1 MALGDNMPMES
12 RRSFIARGAAGV
24 AALGAS
30 AAPSR
35 AASGEIVA
43 ALVGCGS
50 RGLGALLPNFRAVEG
65 VRIAAVCD
73 VFKPNL
79 EKGAA
84 AAGSKAD
91 TYGDYRRI
99 LERKDIH
106 VVMVATPDHWHGPIT
121 VAACESGKDVYVEK
135 PLSNSI
141 SECLKMVEA
150 ARKYNRVVQVGLQQR
165 SSAPFLEAY
174 KLVRSGMLGRIRQ
187 ALVINPTGNP
197 RGAAP
202 AVPTPAPKEE
212 PIPAGLDWEMFQG
225 PAPRR
230 PYTRTRQR
238 SWRDYWEYGAGT
250 LSDWG
255 VHVLDVAHWY
265 LGVSKPPVTA
275 AAAYAWL
282 NRADDGRTPDT
293 VDVAWRYDNFVASYS
308 SRSDEIGTYLFGD
321 LGILHVNRSGYSVRP
336 SPGNSGPDGKPLF
349 EAQKVELRDEG
360 PASRPLAETD
370 TGKHVRNFL
379 ECVRTRQRPVAD
391 VEIGATSTIPTLM
404 GALSILNQGKAVR
417 WEGSSARPL

>member
-1 MALGDNMPMES
+1 M
-12 RRSFIARGAAGV
+12 
-24 AALGAS
+24 
-30 AAPSR
+30 
-35 AASGEIVA
+35 
-43 ALVGCGS
+43 
-50 RGLGALLPNFRAVEG
+50 PNFKAVQG

-91 TYGDYRRI
+91 AYGDYRRI
-99 LERKDIH
+99 LERKDID
-106 VVMVATPDHWHGPIT
+106 VVLVATPDHWHGPIAI
-121 VAACESGKDVYVEK
+121 AACEAGKDVWVEK

-141 SECLKMVEA
+141 AACLKMVEA

-165 SSAPFLEAY
+165 SSAPFQEAY
-174 KLVRSGMLGRIRQ
+174 KLFQSGMLGKVRQ
-187 ALVINPTGNP
+187 VLVINPTGNP
-197 RGAAP
+197 RGSAP
-202 AVPTPAPKEE
+202 AASLAPGPASE
-212 PIPAGLDWEMFQG
+212 PIPADLDWEMFQG

-230 PYTRTRQR
+230 PYTRMRQR
-238 SWRDYWEYGAGT
+238 SWRDFWEYGAGT

-265 LGVSKPPVTA
+265 MGVTKPPATA
-275 AAAYAWL
+275 AVAYAWL
-282 NRADDGRTPDT
+282 NRANDGRTPDT

-308 SRSDEIGTYLFGD
+308 SRGDEVGTYFYGD
-321 LGILHVNRSGYSVRP
+321 QGVLLVNRNGYSVRP
-336 SPGNSGPDGKPLF
+336 SPGNRGPDGKPGF
-349 EAQKVELRDEG
+349 EAKEVELRDEG

-404 GALSILNQGKAVR
+404 GALSILSQGKAIA
-417 WEGSSARPL
+417 WMGDGARPLA